1 MPHAGY
7 SARPALVF
15 RDGGKRTFGLA
26 PSRKVGVHLVFAD
39 RLLVIAGPCW
49 IIANFNANMM
59 SMRP

>member
-1 MPHAGY
+1 
-7 SARPALVF
+7 LVF